1 MLASVVRSLTGLMKL
16 IGVGV
21 GIGVG
26 ASAAWDQ
33 RLKAIITYR

>member
-1 MLASVVRSLTGLMKL
+1 MLASVVRSLTGLMKR
-16 IGVGV
+16 
-21 GIGVG
+21 IGVG